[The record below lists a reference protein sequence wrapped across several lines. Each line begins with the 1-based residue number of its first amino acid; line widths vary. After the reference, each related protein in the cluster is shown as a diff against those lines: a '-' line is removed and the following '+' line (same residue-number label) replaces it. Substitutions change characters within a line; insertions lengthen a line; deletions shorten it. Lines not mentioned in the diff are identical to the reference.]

1 MLWCMSTFPQKLE
14 YALHNRDAGR
24 PLDTNISCRLP
35 DPFNLLVVLRAHVII
50 ITLPTPQRAFQLLIS
65 CLQCSILLP
74 HQYNVSRCGSRM
86 EKVQDGCRV
95 STPNIQDGM
104 GTVSRHMKSSFSRLE
119 TEVVESSG
127 VLTEHEQA
135 FGVRR
140 YCVVSLRGEAE
151 VVFHDCGEYVRRH
164 RQAVKVSRVAC
175 IEETRSWLDYQLS
188 DLRDLQ

>member
-1 MLWCMSTFPQKLE
+1 MPYTTG
-14 YALHNRDAGR
+14 DADR
-24 PLDTNISCRLP
+24 PLDMNISCGLP
-35 DPFNLLVVLRAHVII
+35 NPFNLLVVLRAHVII

-65 CLQCSILLP
+65 CFQCSILLP
-74 HQYNVSRCGSRM
+74 HQYIVSRRGSRM

-175 IEETRSWLDYQLS
+175 IEKTRSWFDYQLS
-188 DLRDLQ
+188 NLRDLQ